1 MAAAHDVASTAP
13 AAASRP
19 GKTMRAVIQPA
30 YGDPAGL
37 ELRDVDVPVAGAGEV
52 LVRVRAAGLN
62 IGDWHLMRGV
72 PYVMRLVFGLRRPRR
87 RIPGMDLAG
96 EVEAIGDGVAGLR
109 LGDAVFG
116 WGPGA
121 FAEYTCVPENN
132 LLVTPAGL
140 TFEQAAA
147 VGDSAFTALIAVRDQ
162 GRVRPGDAVLI
173 NGASGGIGTFAV
185 QMAKSFGAD
194 VTAVCSTRN
203 VELVRSLGADDVIDY
218 TRHDF
223 AQDGRQYNVML
234 DLIGNRS
241 LAECR
246 RALTPRGTYVLVG
259 VKDMG
264 RWFGLARQFKTLST
278 SPFVRQ
284 KMRVFVCKHTRADL
298 TVLKQLVEAGDIQPA
313 IDRQYDLAQVREAFT
328 SLGSGHARGKTVIT
342 V

>member
-1 MAAAHDVASTAP
+1 MAVAHDVASTAL
-13 AAASRP
+13 AAASRR
-19 GKTMRAVIQPA
+19 GNTMRAVIQPA

-96 EVEAIGDGVAGLR
+96 EVEAIGDGVAGLHV
-109 LGDAVFG
+109 GDAVFG

>member
-1 MAAAHDVASTAP
+1 
-13 AAASRP
+13 
-19 GKTMRAVIQPA
+19 MRAVIQPA
-30 YGDPAGL
+30 YGDPAVL
-37 ELRDVDVPVAGAGEV
+37 ELHDVDAPTVGAGEV

-62 IGDWHLMRGV
+62 IGDWHLLRGI

-96 EVEAIGDGVAGLR
+96 EVEAIGDGVTGLHP
-109 LGDAVFG
+109 GDAVFG

-121 FAEYTCVPENN
+121 FAEYACIPETN
-132 LLVTPAGL
+132 LLATPRGL
-140 TFEQAAA
+140 AFEQAAA
-147 VGDSAFTALIAVRDQ
+147 IGDSALTALIAVRDQ
-162 GRVRPGDAVLI
+162 GRVRPGDGVLI

-185 QMAKSFGAD
+185 QVAKSFGAD

-203 VELVRSLGADDVIDY
+203 VELVKSLGADDVIDY
-218 TRHDF
+218 TRQDF
-223 AQDGRQYNVML
+223 AHGGRRYDVML

-241 LAECR
+241 LAACR

-264 RWFGLARQFKTLST
+264 RWFGLARQFKALAT

-284 KMRVFVCKHTRADL
+284 KMRVFVSKHTRADL
-298 TVLKQLVEAGDIQPA
+298 AVLKHLVEAGDIQPT
-313 IDRQYDLAQVREAFT
+313 IDRRYELDQVREAFT
-328 SLGSGHARGKTVIT
+328 SLGSGHARGKMVIT